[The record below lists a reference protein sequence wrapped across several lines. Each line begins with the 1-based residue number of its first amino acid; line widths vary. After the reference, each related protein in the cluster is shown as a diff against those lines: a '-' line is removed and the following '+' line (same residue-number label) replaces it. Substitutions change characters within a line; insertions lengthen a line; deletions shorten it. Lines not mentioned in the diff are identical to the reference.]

1 LFSANHWALYKL
13 QYFLARICIF
23 SFFIFVMLYS
33 FALHMRK
40 TMIKKIL
47 SALAISLL
55 CFSCTKRKTLS
66 PFREWMQD
74 NGKIKVLSTIAQIG
88 DLAAAIGGDKVD
100 CLVLVPKELDPHS
113 L

>member
-1 LFSANHWALYKL
+1 
-13 QYFLARICIF
+13 
-23 SFFIFVMLYS
+23 
-33 FALHMRK
+33 
-40 TMIKKIL
+40 MIKKIL

-113 L
+113 YELVKGDGEKIERPISSYIMD